1 MSGDGWETLFDDF
14 WGDVPR
20 LLRWWETP
28 CLGAFVFMFL
38 LFIVLSVLIVLLTLR
53 HFCFVVKERLEL
65 EDKFEEWVREAV
77 KYARTIKDFD
87 ELVDPRTLAR
97 HCLGPEP
104 SPYVFRTIDR
114 EERKR
119 E

>member
-53 HFCFVVKERLEL
+53 HFCFVVKEHLEL
-65 EDKFEEWVREAV
+65 EDKFEERVREAV

-87 ELVDPRTLAR
+87 ELVDPRMLAC

-104 SPYVFRTIDR
+104 SPCIFRALDR